1 MRAASKTGCIPQAEG
16 DWERGLPAADGN
28 QGVGAFKA
36 QAWSPYLMDTRP
48 FSPGASFISNP
59 REGKGAGFLLTLP
72 AGLVFSAEQ
81 LGQELLRGLKG
92 KA

>member
-72 AGLVFSAEQ
+72 AGRPSR
-81 LGQELLRGLKG
+81 LGEPSQQIYGSL
-92 KA
+92 